1 MAEVNLGR
9 ASLSVTADLS
19 GFTSALDNAAKQTDK
34 LSTANNIVVTS
45 SNNVTTSLDHQTKS
59 VQELQDSAVSNSI
72 LVKNMNLTAQATKL
86 ATDNLVL
93 LDGATLIYL
102 KDEKELAFQ
111 QAKLNTG
118 FKELETNLFK
128 NDAAFRNNS
137 LLIELNTQKQKNL
150 ALENK
155 ASMAAMLALD
165 DQAIGYAASQKTLS
179 SELDIATR
187 KLDLQARQMN
197 LDTGAT
203 KALHDELVKLEEQEK
218 ALAAQED
225 KVKGI
230 NQPIAAI
237 EPPAKVDTN
246 TADFV
251 KGQINLKSST
261 DLASKALELQARQ
274 MNIDS
279 GATKKL
285 YDEMKILEEQERVL
299 IDLENTAKGIVLPAK
314 VDTNT
319 ADFVKGQMNLK
330 STTDMATKAL
340 ELQARQM
347 NIDSGKTKKLYEDM
361 QKLEAQEKKIIALE
375 NKAKGIIPPPP
386 IPIKPPPIP
395 VNKNT
400 AEFVLNAKKMAA
412 ETDILNKKLDMQ
424 ARQMAIDSGAAVKL
438 AKELS
443 ALEKAEKKLSD
454 TEVKLGIKKPEE
466 KKAVPKTG
474 MKLTDMLGIG
484 FFTAAFTKVFDG
496 AMALVK
502 SIVSGVIDLG
512 AKIIESGSKF
522 QELDRRLSSMT
533 GFKGLAAGLQTIMKA
548 GPSASFTALGE
559 AATRLAALK
568 FRPDAI
574 QGLIKNFNLLGV
586 ALGNPEKILALITD
600 KIADMVADGGA
611 TMAALGKLSEEGI
624 QVFEALAL
632 SMGVSVDEAKR
643 RVAQGLVTVTQATQ
657 AISDAANMPAML
669 AAAEASANSFSG
681 IWNRVTNN
689 IGVLFQNIGVSI
701 LKGFGLVAMGGTI
714 TDFFESLFKKA
725 EELEPLFMK
734 IGAFVSTTIQLIT
747 ENITSLINEFIVFT
761 EEMTIDEMIESVR
774 NAANKML
781 EDLKPM
787 IDALSSIIG
796 FTVDFIKVGGTA
808 LKSGNGW
815 ANWIQ
820 NNILDPTSD
829 AIAGTVNFVALQG
842 EWWDGIQTIGNSANI
857 SADGVNNLAGALDL
871 AAQNAQN
878 LVDTSF
884 SGIGGDFGAGANM
897 NDMLQPASGGGGTWL
912 SAIEEEA
919 QIAAIELADFE
930 KQWEELN
937 ANLNKPLL
945 DERPLWQKFLD
956 ENLTPLQ
963 TYQNEIAK
971 LNMLLDGSDQGF
983 QAFAIGSAGALS
995 KLKSSMG
1002 ITGEQK
1008 FASAIT
1014 RGSAEDFKATID
1026 MQSKNKD
1033 VQQEIKELMALAN
1046 QMQAEQLAEQKKIAA
1061 AILAQRPAQVLAFCG
1076 PV

>member
-1 MAEVNLGR
+1 MADVNLGR

-59 VQELQDSAVSNSI
+59 VQELQDAAVSNSI
-72 LVKNMNLTAQATKL
+72 LIKNMNLTAQATKL

-93 LDGATLIYL
+93 LDGATLLYL

-137 LLIELNTQKQKNL
+137 LLIELNTQKQRNL

-165 DQAIGYAASQKTLS
+165 DQAIGYAANQKTLS
-179 SELDIATR
+179 TELDIATR

-197 LDTGAT
+197 IDTGAT

-230 NQPIAAI
+230 NQPVAAI

-246 TADFV
+246 TAEFV
-251 KGQINLKSST
+251 KGQINLKS
-261 DLASKALELQARQ
+261 E
-274 MNIDS
+274 
-279 GATKKL
+279 
-285 YDEMKILEEQERVL
+285 
-299 IDLENTAKGIVLPAK
+299 
-314 VDTNT
+314 
-319 ADFVKGQMNLK
+319 
-330 STTDMATKAL
+330 TDMATKAL

-347 NIDSGKTKKLYEDM
+347 NIDSGATKKLYEDM

-443 ALEKAEKKLSD
+443 ALEKAEKKLND

-474 MKLTDMLGIG
+474 MKITDMLGIG

-502 SIVSGVIDLG
+502 SLVTGVIDLG

-522 QELDRRLSSMT
+522 QELDRRLSAMT
-533 GFKGLAAGLQTIMKA
+533 GFAGLATGLQTIMKS

-559 AATRLAALK
+559 SATRLAALK

-574 QGLIKNFNLLGV
+574 QGLIKNFNSLSV

-624 QVFEALAL
+624 QVFEALAK

-643 RVAQGLVTVTQATQ
+643 RVTQGLVTVTQATQ

-689 IGVLFQNIGVSI
+689 IEVLFQNIGVSI
-701 LKGFGLVAMGGTI
+701 LKGFGLVSLNTSI
-714 TDFFESLFKKA
+714 NNFFESLSNKA
-725 EELEPLFMK
+725 AEFAPMLEKFGAVIAMISAKVLDSIESFLTQWVVTTEKMTVEEMLGEIEIVAERIVKSAIDF
-734 IGAFVSTTIQLIT
+734 IT
-747 ENITSLINEFIVFT
+747 ELRPFVEILVAGAKQMLKIADGLGNMKKNMELDAKAAGDLFKPKQVDNIDTFTIMELMDLQNEV
-761 EEMTIDEMIESVR
+761 MANIDEMDEQ
-774 NAANKML
+774 
-781 EDLKPM
+781 
-787 IDALSSIIG
+787 
-796 FTVDFIKVGGTA
+796 IKEV
-808 LKSGNGW
+808 
-815 ANWIQ
+815 
-820 NNILDPTSD
+820 
-829 AIAGTVNFVALQG
+829 
-842 EWWDGIQTIGNSANI
+842 
-857 SADGVNNLAGALDL
+857 
-871 AAQNAQN
+871 
-878 LVDTSF
+878 VDTRFNGTGGSF
-884 SGIGGDFGAGANM
+884 MTDLEEAIEASRISIEAQLAKI
-897 NDMLQPASGGGGTWL
+897 NDMPLIQ
-912 SAIEEEA
+912 EA
-919 QIAAIELADFE
+919 
-930 KQWEELN
+930 
-937 ANLNKPLL
+937 P
-945 DERPLWQKFLD
+945 RWQKFLD
-956 ENLTPLQ
+956 ENLSPLQ
-963 TYQNEIAK
+963 TYQNEIEK
-971 LNMLLDGSDQGF
+971 LNMLMADGSEQGF
-983 QAFAIGSAGALS
+983 QAFAIGSAGALA

-1002 ITGEQK
+1002 VSAEPK

-1046 QMQAEQLAEQKKIAA
+1046 QLQQEQLEAQQAIAR

>member
-93 LDGATLIYL
+93 LDGATLLYL

-137 LLIELNTQKQKNL
+137 LLIELNTQKQRNL

-165 DQAIGYAASQKTLS
+165 DQAIGYAANQKTLS
-179 SELDIATR
+179 TELDIATR

-197 LDTGAT
+197 IDTGAT

-230 NQPIAAI
+230 NQPVAIVPPPPVI
-237 EPPAKVDTN
+237 EPPKVDTN
-246 TADFV
+246 TAEFV
-251 KGQINLKSST
+251 KGQMNLKSET
-261 DLASKALELQARQ
+261 DMATKALELQARQ

-285 YDEMKILEEQERVL
+285 Y
-299 IDLENTAKGIVLPAK
+299 
-314 VDTNT
+314 
-319 ADFVKGQMNLK
+319 
-330 STTDMATKAL
+330 
-340 ELQARQM
+340 
-347 NIDSGKTKKLYEDM
+347 EDM
-361 QKLEAQEKKIIALE
+361 QKLEAQEKKIIDLE
-375 NKAKGIIPPPP
+375 NKARGIKPPPP

-454 TEVKLGIKKPEE
+454 TEIKLGIKKDTEE
-466 KKAVPKTG
+466 KKPKKG

-496 AMALVK
+496 AMALVQ

-533 GFKGLAAGLQTIMKA
+533 GFAGLATGLQTIMKA

-574 QGLIKNFNLLGV
+574 QGLIKNFNSLGV

-600 KIADMVADGGA
+600 KIADMVSEGGA
-611 TMAALGKLSEEGI
+611 TMAALGKLSDEGI
-624 QVFEALAL
+624 QVFEALAI

-669 AAAEASANSFSG
+669 AAAEASGNSFSG

-689 IGVLFQNIGVSI
+689 IEVLFQNIGVSI

-781 EDLKPM
+781 DDLKPM
-787 IDALSSIIG
+787 IDALSTIIG
-796 FTVDFIKVGGTA
+796 FTVDFVKVGGTA

-829 AIAGTVNFVALQG
+829 AIAGTTNFVLLQG

-857 SADGVNNLAGALDL
+857 SADGVNNLAGALNL

-878 LVDTSF
+878 LVDTSS

-919 QIAAIELADFE
+919 QIAAMELADFD
-930 KQWEELN
+930 KQWAELN
-937 ANLNKPLL
+937 ANVNKPLL

-963 TYQNEIAK
+963 IYQNEIEK
-971 LNMLLDGSDQGF
+971 LNDLMKDGSAQGF
-983 QAFAIGSAGALS
+983 QAFAIGSAGALA

>member
-1 MAEVNLGR
+1 MADVNLGR

-19 GFTSALDNAAKQTDK
+19 NFVQGIEDASAKSRNLGNSFANAASASNRITTATEKQWGALNQLQRAAVFNLATQK
-34 LSTANNIVVTS
+34 SNNI
-45 SNNVTTSLDHQTKS
+45 
-59 VQELQDSAVSNSI
+59 
-72 LVKNMNLTAQATKL
+72 
-86 ATDNLVL
+86 
-93 LDGATLIYL
+93 
-102 KDEKELAFQ
+102 
-111 QAKLNTG
+111 
-118 FKELETNLFK
+118 ET
-128 NDAAFRNNS
+128 
-137 LLIELNTQKQKNL
+137 
-150 ALENK
+150 
-155 ASMAAMLALD
+155 
-165 DQAIGYAASQKTLS
+165 
-179 SELDIATR
+179 DIATR
-187 KLDLQARQMN
+187 KL
-197 LDTGAT
+197 
-203 KALHDELVKLEEQEK
+203 
-218 ALAAQED
+218 
-225 KVKGI
+225 
-230 NQPIAAI
+230 
-237 EPPAKVDTN
+237 
-246 TADFV
+246 
-251 KGQINLKSST
+251 
-261 DLASKALELQARQ
+261 ELQAKQ
-274 MNIDS
+274 M
-279 GATKKL
+279 
-285 YDEMKILEEQERVL
+285 M
-299 IDLENTAKGIVLPAK
+299 
-314 VDTNT
+314 
-319 ADFVKGQMNLK
+319 
-330 STTDMATKAL
+330 
-340 ELQARQM
+340 
-347 NIDSGKTKKLYEDM
+347 
-361 QKLEAQEKKIIALE
+361 
-375 NKAKGIIPPPP
+375 
-386 IPIKPPPIP
+386 
-395 VNKNT
+395 
-400 AEFVLNAKKMAA
+400 
-412 ETDILNKKLDMQ
+412 
-424 ARQMAIDSGAAVKL
+424 IDSGAAAKL

-454 TEVKLGIKKPEE
+454 TEVKLGIKKDPEE
-466 KKAVPKTG
+466 KKPKKG

-496 AMALVK
+496 AMELVK
-502 SIVSGVIDLG
+502 SLVSGVIDLG

-533 GFKGLAAGLQTIMKA
+533 GFAGLATGLQTIMKA

-574 QGLIKNFNLLGV
+574 QGLIKNFNSLGV

-624 QVFEALAL
+624 QVFEALAK

-689 IGVLFQNIGVSI
+689 IEVLFQNIGVSI

-714 TDFFESLFKKA
+714 TDFFDSLFKKA

-761 EEMTIDEMIESVR
+761 EEMTIDQMIESVR

-781 EDLKPM
+781 DDLKPM
-787 IDALSSIIG
+787 IDALSTIIG
-796 FTVDFIKVGGTA
+796 FTVDFIKVGGTV
-808 LKSGNGW
+808 LKKGNSW
-815 ANWIQ
+815 AQAIQ
-820 NNILDPTSD
+820 DNILNPISD
-829 AIAGTVNFVALQG
+829 AGAATVNWGLGLTDAANGVT
-842 EWWDGIQTIGNSANI
+842 TIGNNTLA
-857 SADGVNNLAGALDL
+857 ATDAANNLAGAFDL

-878 LVDTSF
+878 LVDTTS
-884 SGIGGDFGAGANM
+884 SGIGGDFGAGANL

-919 QIAAIELADFE
+919 QLAAMELADFD
-930 KQWEELN
+930 KQWAELN
-937 ANLNKPLL
+937 ANVNKPLL
-945 DERPLWQKFLD
+945 DERPRWQKFLD

-1002 ITGEQK
+1002 ITGEPK

-1026 MQSKNKD
+1026 MQSKTKD

-1046 QMQAEQLAEQKKIAA
+1046 QMQEEQLAEQKKIAA

>member
-59 VQELQDSAVSNSI
+59 IQELQDSAVSNSI
-72 LVKNMNLTAQATKL
+72 LNKNMNLTAQATKL

-93 LDGATLIYL
+93 LDGATLLYL
-102 KDEKELAFQ
+102 KDEKELEFQ

-118 FKELETNLFK
+118 FKELENNLLK

-137 LLIELNTQKQKNL
+137 LLIELNTQKQRNL

-165 DQAIGYAASQKTLS
+165 DQSIGYAANQKTLS
-179 SELDIATR
+179 IELDIATR

-197 LDTGAT
+197 IDSGAT

-230 NQPIAAI
+230 NQPVAVI
-237 EPPAKVDTN
+237 EPPAKIDTN
-246 TADFV
+246 TAEFV
-251 KGQINLKSST
+251 KGQMNLKSET
-261 DLASKALELQARQ
+261 DLATKALELQARQ

-279 GATKKL
+279 GATKL
-285 YDEMKILEEQERVL
+285 LHDE
-299 IDLENTAKGIVLPAK
+299 
-314 VDTNT
+314 
-319 ADFVKGQMNLK
+319 
-330 STTDMATKAL
+330 
-340 ELQARQM
+340 
-347 NIDSGKTKKLYEDM
+347 M
-361 QKLEAQEKKIIALE
+361 QKLEAQEKKIIDLE

-386 IPIKPPPIP
+386 IPIKPPLIP

-412 ETDILNKKLDMQ
+412 ETDILNKKLDLQ
-424 ARQMAIDSGAAVKL
+424 ARQMMIDSGAAAKL

-443 ALEKAEKKLSD
+443 ALEKAEKKLADAEQKINKAAGRGSPAN
-454 TEVKLGIKKPEE
+454 EMVKATSSAASG
-466 KKAVPKTG
+466 G
-474 MKLTDMLGIG
+474 MKLKDMLGIG

-502 SIVSGVIDLG
+502 SIVSGVVDLG

-522 QELDRRLSSMT
+522 QELDRRLSAMT
-533 GFKGLAAGLQTIMKA
+533 GFAGLAKGLQTIMKA

-559 AATRLAALK
+559 SATRLAALK

-574 QGLIKNFNLLGV
+574 QGLIKNFNSLGV

-600 KIADMVADGGA
+600 KIADMVSDGGA
-611 TMAALGKLSEEGI
+611 TMAALGKLSDEGI
-624 QVFEALAL
+624 QVFEALAK

-689 IGVLFQNIGVSI
+689 IEVLFQNIGVSI
-701 LKGFGLVAMGGTI
+701 LKGFGLIEMGATV
-714 TDFFESLFKKA
+714 TDFFKSLFKKA

-761 EEMTIDEMIESVR
+761 EEMTIDEMLQSVK
-774 NAANKML
+774 NAASQML

-787 IDALSSIIG
+787 IDALSTIIG

-808 LKSGNGW
+808 LKKGNSFAQTIQDNILNPISDAGAAT
-815 ANWIQ
+815 ANWA
-820 NNILDPTSD
+820 LGLTD
-829 AIAGTVNFVALQG
+829 AANGVT
-842 EWWDGIQTIGNSANI
+842 TIGNNTIAATNE
-857 SADGVNNLAGALDL
+857 ANNLAEAFNL

-878 LVDTSF
+878 LNDTSF
-884 SGIGGDFGAGANM
+884 SGIGGDFGDEANL
-897 NDMLQPASGGGGTWL
+897 NDMLQPSSGGGGSFMTPL
-912 SAIEEEA
+912 EEA
-919 QIAAIELADFE
+919 IYASRLAIGEQLAKINDM
-930 KQWEELN
+930 
-937 ANLNKPLL
+937 PLIQ
-945 DERPLWQKFLD
+945 EAPRWQKFLD
-956 ENLTPLQ
+956 ENLSPLQ

-971 LNMLLDGSDQGF
+971 LNMLMEDGSEQGF
-983 QAFAIGSAGALS
+983 KAFAIGSAGALA

-1002 ITGEQK
+1002 ISAEPK

-1014 RGSAEDFKATID
+1014 KGSAEDFKATID
-1026 MQSKNKD
+1026 MQSKTKD

-1046 QMQAEQLAEQKKIAA
+1046 QMQEEQLAEQKKIAA
-1061 AILAQRPAQVLAFCG
+1061 AILAQRPAQVMAFCG

>member
-59 VQELQDSAVSNSI
+59 VQELQDAAVSNSI

-93 LDGATLIYL
+93 LDGATLLYL

-137 LLIELNTQKQKNL
+137 LLIELNTQKQRNL

-165 DQAIGYAASQKTLS
+165 DQAIGYAANQKTLS
-179 SELDIATR
+179 TELDIATR

-197 LDTGAT
+197 IDTGAT

-230 NQPIAAI
+230 NQPIAVI

-246 TADFV
+246 TA
-251 KGQINLKSST
+251 
-261 DLASKALELQARQ
+261 E
-274 MNIDS
+274 
-279 GATKKL
+279 
-285 YDEMKILEEQERVL
+285 
-299 IDLENTAKGIVLPAK
+299 
-314 VDTNT
+314 
-319 ADFVKGQMNLK
+319 FVKGQMNLK
-330 STTDMATKAL
+330 SETDMATKAL

-347 NIDSGKTKKLYEDM
+347 NIDSGATKKLYEDM

-386 IPIKPPPIP
+386 IPIKPPSIP

-454 TEVKLGIKKPEE
+454 TEVKLGIKKDPAEKKEE
-466 KKAVPKTG
+466 KKTKGG

-496 AMALVK
+496 ALSLVK
-502 SIVSGVIDLG
+502 SIVTGVIDLG

-522 QELDRRLSSMT
+522 QELDRRLTAMT
-533 GFKGLAAGLQTIMKA
+533 GFKGLATGLQTIMKS

-559 AATRLAALK
+559 SATRLAALK

-574 QGLIKNFNLLGV
+574 QGLIKNFNSLGV

-600 KIADMVADGGA
+600 KIADMVSEGGA
-611 TMAALGKLSEEGI
+611 TMAALGKLSDEGI
-624 QVFEALAL
+624 QVFEALAK

-643 RVAQGLVTVTQATQ
+643 RVTQGLVTVTQATQ

-689 IGVLFQNIGVSI
+689 IEVLFQNIGGSI
-701 LKGFGLVAMGGTI
+701 LKGFGLVSLKTSI
-714 TDFFESLFKKA
+714 NNFFESVSNKAAEFAPMLEKFGAVIAMISAKVLDSIESFLTQWVVTTEKMTVEEMLGEIEVVAERIVKSAIDFITELKPFVEILVAGAKQMLVIADGLGNMKKNMELDAKAAGDLFKPKHVDNLDTFSIM
-725 EELEPLFMK
+725 ELMDL
-734 IGAFVSTTIQLIT
+734 Q
-747 ENITSLINEFIVFT
+747 NEV
-761 EEMTIDEMIESVR
+761 MANIDEMDEQ
-774 NAANKML
+774 
-781 EDLKPM
+781 
-787 IDALSSIIG
+787 
-796 FTVDFIKVGGTA
+796 IKEV
-808 LKSGNGW
+808 
-815 ANWIQ
+815 
-820 NNILDPTSD
+820 
-829 AIAGTVNFVALQG
+829 
-842 EWWDGIQTIGNSANI
+842 
-857 SADGVNNLAGALDL
+857 
-871 AAQNAQN
+871 
-878 LVDTSF
+878 VDTRF
-884 SGIGGDFGAGANM
+884 SGTGGSFMTDLEEAIEASRIAIEAQLAKI
-897 NDMLQPASGGGGTWL
+897 NDMPLIQ
-912 SAIEEEA
+912 EA
-919 QIAAIELADFE
+919 
-930 KQWEELN
+930 
-937 ANLNKPLL
+937 P
-945 DERPLWQKFLD
+945 RWQKFLD
-956 ENLTPLQ
+956 ENLSPLQ
-963 TYQNEIAK
+963 TYQNEIEK
-971 LNMLLDGSDQGF
+971 LNMLMADGSEQGF
-983 QAFAIGSAGALS
+983 QAFAIGSAGALA

-1002 ITGEQK
+1002 VSAEPK

-1014 RGSAEDFKATID
+1014 KGSAEDFKATID
-1026 MQSKNKD
+1026 MQSKTKD

-1061 AILAQRPAQVLAFCG
+1061 AILAQRPAQVMAFCG

>member
-1 MAEVNLGR
+1 MADVNLGR

-59 VQELQDSAVSNSI
+59 VQELQDAAVSNSI

-93 LDGATLIYL
+93 LDGATLLYL

-137 LLIELNTQKQKNL
+137 LLIELNTQKQRNL

-165 DQAIGYAASQKTLS
+165 DQAIGYAANQKTLS
-179 SELDIATR
+179 TELDIATR

-197 LDTGAT
+197 IDTGAT

-230 NQPIAAI
+230 NQPIAVI

-246 TADFV
+246 TA
-251 KGQINLKSST
+251 
-261 DLASKALELQARQ
+261 E
-274 MNIDS
+274 
-279 GATKKL
+279 
-285 YDEMKILEEQERVL
+285 
-299 IDLENTAKGIVLPAK
+299 
-314 VDTNT
+314 
-319 ADFVKGQMNLK
+319 FVKGQMNLK
-330 STTDMATKAL
+330 SETDMATKAL

-347 NIDSGKTKKLYEDM
+347 NIDSGATKKLYEDM

-386 IPIKPPPIP
+386 IPIKPPSIP

-454 TEVKLGIKKPEE
+454 TEVKLGIKKDPAEKKEE
-466 KKAVPKTG
+466 KKTKGG

-496 AMALVK
+496 ALSLVK
-502 SIVSGVIDLG
+502 SIVTGVIDLG

-522 QELDRRLSSMT
+522 QELDRRLTAMT
-533 GFKGLAAGLQTIMKA
+533 GFKGLATGLQTIMKS

-559 AATRLAALK
+559 SATRLAALK

-574 QGLIKNFNLLGV
+574 QGLIKNFNSLGV

-600 KIADMVADGGA
+600 KIADMVSEGGA
-611 TMAALGKLSEEGI
+611 TMAALGKLSDEGI
-624 QVFEALAL
+624 QVFEALAK

-643 RVAQGLVTVTQATQ
+643 RVTQGLVTVTQATQ

-689 IGVLFQNIGVSI
+689 IEVLFQNIGVSI
-701 LKGFGLVAMGGTI
+701 LKGFGLVEMGATI
-714 TDFFESLFKKA
+714 TDFFNEISIKIEDLSPMF
-725 EELEPLFMK
+725 EK
-734 IGAFVSTTIQLIT
+734 IGAFASSVTKLIMEEIAGFLNGWQIFADDTSAEDMISSMGGMARELVDILKQVVAFLMETGKAVKKSAEDVGWWANILGNTAQGLQGWVVDPLLNAKDVVLDVGLACTESLLGIGRYEQGLVTIG
-747 ENITSLINEFIVFT
+747 NGAN
-761 EEMTIDEMIESVR
+761 
-774 NAANKML
+774 NAANALGVMNDKMQ
-781 EDLKPM
+781 DLM
-787 IDALSSIIG
+787 DTEMSGS
-796 FTVDFIKVGGTA
+796 GG
-808 LKSGNGW
+808 S
-815 ANWIQ
+815 
-820 NNILDPTSD
+820 
-829 AIAGTVNFVALQG
+829 
-842 EWWDGIQTIGNSANI
+842 
-857 SADGVNNLAGALDL
+857 
-871 AAQNAQN
+871 
-878 LVDTSF
+878 
-884 SGIGGDFGAGANM
+884 FGAEDI
-897 NDMLQPASGGGGTWL
+897 NDMMQPASNGGGTWL
-912 SAIEEEA
+912 TALEEEA
-919 QIAAIELADFE
+919 QIAAMELEDFDRQWQKLHDE
-930 KQWEELN
+930 KPILLEL
-937 ANLNKPLL
+937 P
-945 DERPLWQKFLD
+945 RWQKFLD
-956 ENLTPLQ
+956 ENLSPLQ
-963 TYQNEIAK
+963 TYQNEIEK
-971 LNMLLDGSDQGF
+971 LNMLMADGSEQGF
-983 QAFAIGSAGALS
+983 QAFAIGSAGALA

-1002 ITGEQK
+1002 VSAEPK

-1014 RGSAEDFKATID
+1014 KGSAEDFKATID
-1026 MQSKNKD
+1026 MQSKTKD

-1061 AILAQRPAQVLAFCG
+1061 AILAQRPAQVMAFCG

>member
-19 GFTSALDNAAKQTDK
+19 NFVQGIETASHKSLELGNSFAGAASASNRITTATEKQWGALNQLQRAAIFNLAAQK
-34 LSTANNIVVTS
+34 SNNI
-45 SNNVTTSLDHQTKS
+45 
-59 VQELQDSAVSNSI
+59 
-72 LVKNMNLTAQATKL
+72 
-86 ATDNLVL
+86 
-93 LDGATLIYL
+93 
-102 KDEKELAFQ
+102 
-111 QAKLNTG
+111 
-118 FKELETNLFK
+118 ET
-128 NDAAFRNNS
+128 
-137 LLIELNTQKQKNL
+137 
-150 ALENK
+150 
-155 ASMAAMLALD
+155 
-165 DQAIGYAASQKTLS
+165 
-179 SELDIATR
+179 DIATR
-187 KLDLQARQMN
+187 KL
-197 LDTGAT
+197 
-203 KALHDELVKLEEQEK
+203 
-218 ALAAQED
+218 
-225 KVKGI
+225 
-230 NQPIAAI
+230 
-237 EPPAKVDTN
+237 
-246 TADFV
+246 
-251 KGQINLKSST
+251 
-261 DLASKALELQARQ
+261 ELQAKQ
-274 MNIDS
+274 M
-279 GATKKL
+279 L
-285 YDEMKILEEQERVL
+285 
-299 IDLENTAKGIVLPAK
+299 
-314 VDTNT
+314 
-319 ADFVKGQMNLK
+319 
-330 STTDMATKAL
+330 
-340 ELQARQM
+340 
-347 NIDSGKTKKLYEDM
+347 
-361 QKLEAQEKKIIALE
+361 
-375 NKAKGIIPPPP
+375 
-386 IPIKPPPIP
+386 
-395 VNKNT
+395 
-400 AEFVLNAKKMAA
+400 
-412 ETDILNKKLDMQ
+412 
-424 ARQMAIDSGAAVKL
+424 IDSGAAAKL

-443 ALEKAEKKLSD
+443 ALEKAEKKLAD
-454 TEVKLGIKKPEE
+454 AEE
-466 KKAVPKTG
+466 KINVAAGRGSPAKEKANTSSKAAKGG

-689 IGVLFQNIGVSI
+689 IEVLFQNIGVSI

-808 LKSGNGW
+808 LKGANGW

-884 SGIGGDFGAGANM
+884 SGIGG
-897 NDMLQPASGGGGTWL
+897 TWL

-919 QIAAIELADFE
+919 QLAAMELADFD

-963 TYQNEIAK
+963 IYQNEIEK
-971 LNMLLDGSDQGF
+971 LNDLMKDGSAQGF

-1026 MQSKNKD
+1026 MQSKTKD

>member
-19 GFTSALDNAAKQTDK
+19 NFVQGIETASHKSLELGNSFAGAASASNRITTATEKQWGALNQLQRAAIFNLATQK
-34 LSTANNIVVTS
+34 SNNI
-45 SNNVTTSLDHQTKS
+45 QT
-59 VQELQDSAVSNSI
+59 
-72 LVKNMNLTAQATKL
+72 
-86 ATDNLVL
+86 
-93 LDGATLIYL
+93 
-102 KDEKELAFQ
+102 
-111 QAKLNTG
+111 
-118 FKELETNLFK
+118 
-128 NDAAFRNNS
+128 
-137 LLIELNTQKQKNL
+137 
-150 ALENK
+150 
-155 ASMAAMLALD
+155 
-165 DQAIGYAASQKTLS
+165 
-179 SELDIATR
+179 DIATR
-187 KLDLQARQMN
+187 KL
-197 LDTGAT
+197 
-203 KALHDELVKLEEQEK
+203 
-218 ALAAQED
+218 
-225 KVKGI
+225 
-230 NQPIAAI
+230 
-237 EPPAKVDTN
+237 
-246 TADFV
+246 
-251 KGQINLKSST
+251 
-261 DLASKALELQARQ
+261 ELQAKQ
-274 MNIDS
+274 M
-279 GATKKL
+279 
-285 YDEMKILEEQERVL
+285 M
-299 IDLENTAKGIVLPAK
+299 
-314 VDTNT
+314 
-319 ADFVKGQMNLK
+319 
-330 STTDMATKAL
+330 
-340 ELQARQM
+340 
-347 NIDSGKTKKLYEDM
+347 
-361 QKLEAQEKKIIALE
+361 
-375 NKAKGIIPPPP
+375 
-386 IPIKPPPIP
+386 
-395 VNKNT
+395 
-400 AEFVLNAKKMAA
+400 
-412 ETDILNKKLDMQ
+412 
-424 ARQMAIDSGAAVKL
+424 IDSGAAAKL

-443 ALEKAEKKLSD
+443 ALEKAEKKLAD
-454 TEVKLGIKKPEE
+454 AEE
-466 KKAVPKTG
+466 KINVAAGRGSPAKEKAKTTSKAASGG

-502 SIVSGVIDLG
+502 SIVSGVVDLG
-512 AKIIESGSKF
+512 SKIIESGSKF

-533 GFKGLAAGLQTIMKA
+533 GFAGLATGLQTIMKA

-574 QGLIKNFNLLGV
+574 QGLIKNFNSLGV

-600 KIADMVADGGA
+600 KIADMVSEGGA
-611 TMAALGKLSEEGI
+611 TMAALGKLSDEGI

-643 RVAQGLVTVTQATQ
+643 RVAQGLVSVTQATQ

-689 IGVLFQNIGVSI
+689 IEVLFQNIGVSI

-781 EDLKPM
+781 DDLKPM
-787 IDALSSIIG
+787 IDALSTIIG
-796 FTVDFIKVGGTA
+796 FTVDFVKVGGTA

-878 LVDTSF
+878 LVDTSS

-919 QIAAIELADFE
+919 QLAAMELADFD
-930 KQWEELN
+930 KQWAELN
-937 ANLNKPLL
+937 ANVNKPLL

-963 TYQNEIAK
+963 IYQNEIEK
-971 LNMLLDGSDQGF
+971 LNDLMKDGSAQGF
-983 QAFAIGSAGALS
+983 QAFAIGSAGALA

-1026 MQSKNKD
+1026 MQSKTKD

-1046 QMQAEQLAEQKKIAA
+1046 QMQEEQLAAQQAIAR

>member
-34 LSTANNIVVTS
+34 LSTANNIVVAS

-59 VQELQDSAVSNSI
+59 VQELQDAAVSNSI
-72 LVKNMNLTAQATKL
+72 LVKNMNLTAQATKI

-93 LDGATLIYL
+93 LDGATLLYL
-102 KDEKELAFQ
+102 KDEKELEFQ

-137 LLIELNTQKQKNL
+137 LLIELNTQKQRNL

-165 DQAIGYAASQKTLS
+165 DQAIGYAANQKTLS
-179 SELDIATR
+179 TELDIATR

-197 LDTGAT
+197 IDTGAT

-218 ALAAQED
+218 DMAAQED
-225 KVKGI
+225 KAKGI
-230 NQPIAAI
+230 NQAIPIIPPPPVI
-237 EPPAKVDTN
+237 EPPKVDTN

-251 KGQINLKSST
+251 KGQMNLKSET
-261 DLASKALELQARQ
+261 DMATKALELQARQ

-285 YDEMKILEEQERVL
+285 Y
-299 IDLENTAKGIVLPAK
+299 
-314 VDTNT
+314 
-319 ADFVKGQMNLK
+319 
-330 STTDMATKAL
+330 
-340 ELQARQM
+340 
-347 NIDSGKTKKLYEDM
+347 EDM
-361 QKLEAQEKKIIALE
+361 QKLEAQEKKIIDLE
-375 NKAKGIIPPPP
+375 NKARGIIPPV
-386 IPIKPPPIP
+386 IKPPPIP

-454 TEVKLGIKKPEE
+454 TEVKLGIKKDPEE
-466 KKAVPKTG
+466 KKEEKKTKGG

-496 AMALVK
+496 ALSLVK
-502 SIVSGVIDLG
+502 SIVTGVIDLG

-522 QELDRRLSSMT
+522 QELDRRLSAMT
-533 GFKGLAAGLQTIMKA
+533 GFAGLATGLQTIMKS

-559 AATRLAALK
+559 SATRLAALK

-574 QGLIKNFNLLGV
+574 QGLIKNFNSLGV

-600 KIADMVADGGA
+600 KIADMVSEGGA
-611 TMAALGKLSEEGI
+611 TMAALGKLSDEGI
-624 QVFEALAL
+624 QVFEALAK

-643 RVAQGLVTVTQATQ
+643 RVTQGLVTVTQATQ

-689 IGVLFQNIGVSI
+689 IEVLMQKLGTSLLN
-701 LKGFGLVAMGGTI
+701 GFGLVNLGDATAN
-714 TDFFESLFKKA
+714 FFDSVFKKA
-725 EELEPLFMK
+725 EDLEPLLMK
-734 IGAFVSTTIQLIT
+734 IGAFVSTTTGLVMDNLSSVIDEWI
-747 ENITSLINEFIVFT
+747 IFT
-761 EEMTIDEMIESVR
+761 EKMTIDEMLAQVQKAAAQMIEDI
-774 NAANKML
+774 KPFID
-781 EDLKPM
+781 DLKWLLGLAKEV
-787 IDALSSIIG
+787 ILV
-796 FTVDFIKVGGTA
+796 TVKIVKTGDGMA
-808 LKSGNGW
+808 R
-815 ANWIQ
+815 WIQ
-820 NNILDPTSD
+820 SNILDPVANAGV
-829 AIAGTVNFVALQG
+829 AIVESGADVYDWATGV
-842 EWWDGIQTIGNSANI
+842 ETIGNNANN
-857 SADGVNNLAGALDL
+857 AANAVNNLAGAFDI

-878 LVDTSF
+878 LVDTDTGF
-884 SGIGGDFGAGANM
+884 SGAGGSFGAEDI
-897 NDMLQPASGGGGTWL
+897 NDMMQPASNGGGTWL
-912 SAIEEEA
+912 TALEEEA
-919 QIAAIELADFE
+919 QIAAMELEDFDRQWQKLHDE
-930 KQWEELN
+930 KPILLEL
-937 ANLNKPLL
+937 P
-945 DERPLWQKFLD
+945 RWQKFLD
-956 ENLTPLQ
+956 ENLSPLQ
-963 TYQNEIAK
+963 TYQNEIEK
-971 LNMLLDGSDQGF
+971 LNMLMADGSEQGF
-983 QAFAIGSAGALS
+983 QAFAIGSAGALA

-1002 ITGEQK
+1002 VSAEPK

-1014 RGSAEDFKATID
+1014 KGSAEDFKATID
-1026 MQSKNKD
+1026 MQSKTKD